1 MADQYPSLE
10 LPISTKDPTLST
22 DVSAAE
28 EESSADAVRAAV
40 AELTKQRSRGLNIA
54 EARASE
60 KAHLPR
66 RSFESQKKGNA
77 VAVRR
82 QASRD
87 AWSGRPSKRRVV
99 PTRTYTNFQRGK
111 TATIPD
117 LTRAP
122 KVARGEDE
130 RTNFSVCNRHMHLL
144 ITKRRPKPSPTPLL
158 TEADRTNEQLMHN
171 HATRSGQAK

>member
-82 QASRD
+82 QASRG
-87 AWSGRPSKRRVV
+87 ALWCPAELRRRTRPTTK
-99 PTRTYTNFQRGK
+99 FQRGN
-111 TATIPD
+111 TATILLNSQQEQIVREGSPEA
-117 LTRAP
+117 RACIQ
-122 KVARGEDE
+122 A
-130 RTNFSVCNRHMHLL
+130 
-144 ITKRRPKPSPTPLL
+144 
-158 TEADRTNEQLMHN
+158 
-171 HATRSGQAK
+171 HAEV